1 MEKKS
6 FSSYSAIIPTFNRKE
21 RLIEAIDS
29 VLTQT
34 LPPLEVLVVDDGST
48 DGTGEALR
56 KYPVTVIGQ
65 QNAGPSSARNR
76 GARQAKGR
84 WLAFLDSDDLWE
96 KEKLERQ
103 MAYALEYPDYPLI
116 HTGESWIRN
125 GKPLAQK
132 GHHKKEGGWLY
143 RRSLELCLISP
154 SSVVIR
160 RDFYEEVGGF
170 DEELLSAEDYDLWLR
185 VCHRHQVGYLEAPLT
200 IKKGGHADQLSSQ
213 PGIDRFRVMALE
225 KMMKM
230 EDLVGEDRE
239 LTRANLIERYRRLAL
254 GYRKH
259 GKKEASYYE
268 ERLNYWSE
276 MS

>member
-116 HTGESWIRN
+116 YTGESWIRN

-239 LTRANLIERYRRLAL
+239 LTRTNLIERYRRLAL